1 MKRLS
6 IGRLLHKVP
15 LKAHWA
21 TGYTNGEG
29 NRDVTLKKVSRE
41 SQAG

>member
-15 LKAHWA
+15 IKAHWA
-21 TGYTNGEG
+21 TGSSNGEE
-29 NRDVTLKKVSRE
+29 NPDVNSEEIRE
-41 SQAG
+41 